1 ARISRSHAATHPRP
15 PTGKPINPINCDP
28 LFIYSPSIPI
38 PHCFLFLLPSP
49 NPEQASATMAPI
61 GVGSTLPDGQLAW
74 FDESEQMQQVSIH
87 SLAAG
92 KKVILFGVPG
102 AFTPTCSNQHVP
114 GFITQAEELKAK
126 GVDEILLVS
135 VNDPFVM
142 KAWAKTYPDNKHV
155 KFLADG
161 AAAYT
166 KALGLELD
174 LSEKGLGLRSRRFAL
189 LADDLKVTVANVE
202 EGGQFTIS
210 GAEEI
215 LKAL

>member
-1 ARISRSHAATHPRP
+1 
-15 PTGKPINPINCDP
+15 
-28 LFIYSPSIPI
+28 
-38 PHCFLFLLPSP
+38 
-49 NPEQASATMAPI
+49 MAPI

-74 FDESEQMQQVSIH
+74 FDESDQLQQVSIH
-87 SLAAG
+87 SLATG

-102 AFTPTCSNQHVP
+102 AFTPTCSMQHVP
-114 GFITQAEELKAK
+114 GFVTQSEELKAK

-142 KAWAKTYPDNKHV
+142 KAWAKSFPDNKHV

-161 AAAYT
+161 SGTYT

-174 LSEKGLGLRSRRFAL
+174 LSEKGLGVRSRRFAL
-189 LADDLKVTVANVE
+189 LADDLKVTVANIE

>member
-1 ARISRSHAATHPRP
+1 
-15 PTGKPINPINCDP
+15 
-28 LFIYSPSIPI
+28 
-38 PHCFLFLLPSP
+38 
-49 NPEQASATMAPI
+49 MAPI
-61 GVGSTLPDGQLAW
+61 SVGDTLPEGTLAW
-74 FDESEQMQQVSIH
+74 FDDKDELQQVSIR

-102 AFTPTCSNQHVP
+102 AFTPTCSMQHVP
-114 GFITQAEELKAK
+114 GFIEKAEELKSK
-126 GVDEILLVS
+126 GVDEIFLIS

-161 AAAYT
+161 SGTYT
-166 KALGLELD
+166 RALGLELD
-174 LSEKGLGLRSRRFAL
+174 LSEKGLGMRSRRFAL
-189 LADDLKVTVANVE
+189 LADNLVVKVANVE
-202 EGGQFTIS
+202 EGGAFTIS